1 MDPGFAREL
10 TRRQTGGNGMGM
22 PPGVGAE
29 ADAEEVP
36 YFGADDGDDALE

>member
-10 TRRQTGGNGMGM
+10 TRRQTGDNGM

-29 ADAEEVP
+29 GDADDVP
-36 YFGADDGDDALE
+36 YFGADDGDDELD